1 MNPELANL
9 VSRVVNDCKICH
21 KFQKSVA
28 RPRVTLPKS
37 TSFNEV
43 VTLDLKEFGSKQ
55 VLRMIDSF
63 SRFMVGLLLN
73 NKKAD
78 TIIQEIMDNW
88 CMNLGFPM
96 RGLFADNGREF
107 ANIKSDELTSKIGIT
122 VQFGPAY

>member
-1 MNPELANL
+1 MAAYRNSRRMSPELASI
-9 VSRVVNDCKICH
+9 VERVVNDCKVCQ

-43 VTLDLKEFGSKQ
+43 VMLDLKEFGSKQ
-55 VLRMIDSF
+55 VLWMIDSF
-63 SRFMVGLLLN
+63 SRFMVGKILS

-88 CMNLGFPM
+88 CMNLGFQTCGFFF
-96 RGLFADNGREF
+96 R
-107 ANIKSDELTSKIGIT
+107 
-122 VQFGPAY
+122 